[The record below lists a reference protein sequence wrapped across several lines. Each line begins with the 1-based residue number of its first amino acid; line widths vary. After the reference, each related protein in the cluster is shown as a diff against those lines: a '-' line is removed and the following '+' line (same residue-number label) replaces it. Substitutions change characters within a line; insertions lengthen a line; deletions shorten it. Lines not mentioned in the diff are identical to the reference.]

1 MSMFPMSYAQPD
13 TLAIPAQLTGEDLKS
28 FRGAKNTIRYLPSSS
43 GSTTAPSS
51 SSIFNIPTG
60 GNSYFKQG
68 SFYLRGKCS
77 VTQAGTTG
85 VGWSFAGQSGT
96 PTLATTVS
104 NGVGGASSLIQRIAV
119 TFPGGQ
125 SMSYPQYNH
134 FVNAV
139 VKPHCLSKEYV
150 ETELR
155 QLEYAGVIKSNTDNN
170 QDSKDVY
177 FSIPL
182 WLPCFNSNQAFP
194 ALLLN
199 GNITLEIVT
208 EAVNSA
214 IYSLAA
220 AVSSY
225 SLSDLTLVYETIDV
239 TPEFKNAL
247 VQSKMGSTYNIA
259 MSDFMA
265 VGPQA
270 VSASNRIQIG
280 VGLSSLKSVLF
291 TFQATDDVSASLA
304 KPKKYW
310 ANGLLNYAI
319 YVNNSIVTPPNITT
333 DDYCYAEMN
342 RALSKIADN
351 NMVSALTNV
360 ITTDNTNLRNTYTS
374 HNFLAGVSTQVFS
387 DWLFAS
393 EGIPC
398 DQLAVEVTLGHA
410 TAPSSD
416 DARWQVNQQTASS
429 NMYIFALYDSVLVV
443 DIATG
448 TVMVRK

>member
-1 MSMFPMSYAQPD
+1 MSYAQPD

-77 VTQAGTTG
+77 VTQSGTTG
-85 VGWSFAGQSGT
+85 AGWCFAGQSGT
-96 PTLATTVS
+96 PTLATTIS
-104 NGVGGASSLIQRIAV
+104 NGVGGASSLIQRLSV

-134 FVNAV
+134 FVNSV

-150 ETELR
+150 DTELR

-170 QDSKDVY
+170 PDSKDVY

-214 IYSLAA
+214 IYSMASLVAN
-220 AVSSY
+220 AVTNY

-291 TFQATDDVSASLA
+291 TFQLTDDVSASWGKL
-304 KPKKYW
+304 KKYCS
-310 ANGLLNYAI
+310 NGLTNYAI
-319 YVNNSIVTPPNITT
+319 YVNNSIVTPPNITS

-342 RALSKIADN
+342 RALSKISDSN
-351 NMVSALTNV
+351 QVSCLTN
-360 ITTDNTNLRNTYTS
+360 ILTPDAANLRNTYTS

-398 DQLAVEVTLGHA
+398 DQLAVEVTLG
-410 TAPSSD
+410 TPED
-416 DARWQVNQQTASS
+416 TRWQNSTAAAAS
-429 NMYIFALYDSVLVV
+429 NMYIFCLYDSVLVV

>member
-77 VTQAGTTG
+77 VTVTGTTS
-85 VGWSFAGQSGT
+85 VSWMFAGQAVDTAVTNVNTGI
-96 PTLATTVS
+96 
-104 NGVGGASSLIQRIAV
+104 GGASSLLQRLSV

-134 FVNAV
+134 FVNSV

-155 QLEYAGVIKSNTDNN
+155 QLEYAGVTKLATTDV

-214 IYSLAA
+214 IYSITN

-270 VSASNRIQIG
+270 VSGSNRIQIG

-291 TFQATDDVSASLA
+291 TFQLTDDVSATLA
-304 KPKKYW
+304 KPKKYTS
-310 ANGLLNYAI
+310 NGLTNYAI
-319 YVNNSIVTPPNITT
+319 YVNNSIVTPPNITS

-342 RALSKIADN
+342 RALSKISDN
-351 NMVSALTNV
+351 NMVSCLTNIV
-360 ITTDNTNLRNTYTS
+360 NTNATNLRNSYTS
-374 HNFLAGVSTQVFS
+374 NNFLAGVSTQVFS

-398 DQLAVEVTLGHA
+398 DQLAVEVTLG
-410 TAPSSD
+410 TPED
-416 DARWQVNQQTASS
+416 TRWQNTTAAAAS
-429 NMYIFALYDSVLVV
+429 NMYIFCLYDSVLVV

>member
-1 MSMFPMSYAQPD
+1 MSYAQPD

-77 VTQAGTTG
+77 VVQTG
-85 VGWSFAGQSGT
+85 APGAAWGFAGQSLTPIAATINTGT
-96 PTLATTVS
+96 
-104 NGVGGASSLIQRIAV
+104 GGASSLINRLSV

-125 SMSYPQYNH
+125 SQSYSQYNH
-134 FVNAV
+134 FCNAV
-139 VKPHCLSKEYV
+139 VKNHCLNKDYV
-150 ETELR
+150 EHELR
-155 QLEYAGVIKSNTDNN
+155 QLEYAGVLKLATSTA
-170 QDSKDVY
+170 QECKDVY

-208 EAVNSA
+208 ETVLNAFF
-214 IYSLAA
+214 SLIAE
-220 AVSSY
+220 VTSY
-225 SLSDLTLVYETIDV
+225 SLSDLCLVYETIDV

-270 VSASNRIQIG
+270 VSGSNRIQMG

-291 TFQATDDVSASLA
+291 TFQLTADLTATID
-304 KPKKYW
+304 KPKKYS
-310 ANGLLNYAI
+310 ANGLTNYAI
-319 YVNNSIVTPPNITT
+319 YVNNSIVTPPNITS
-333 DDYCYAEMN
+333 DDYCFAEMN
-342 RALSKIADN
+342 RALSKITDT
-351 NMVSALTNV
+351 NMVSSLTNV
-360 ITTDNTNLRNTYTS
+360 ANVTSSNERNTYTT

-387 DWLFAS
+387 DWLFSS
-393 EGIPC
+393 EGVPC
-398 DQLAVEVTLGHA
+398 DQLAVEVTLGSPEN
-410 TAPSSD
+410 T
-416 DARWQVNQQTASS
+416 RWQGSPDVAAS
-429 NMYIFALYDSVLVV
+429 NMYIFCLYDSVLVV

-448 TVMVRK
+448 TVTVRK

>member
-1 MSMFPMSYAQPD
+1 MSFPMSYAQPD

-60 GNSYFKQG
+60 GMSYFKQG

-77 VTQAGTTG
+77 VTQTGATGAG
-85 VGWSFAGQSGT
+85 WAFAPQSNGT
-96 PTLATTVS
+96 AVTTVTG
-104 NGVGGASSLIQRIAV
+104 GVGGASSLLQRLSL

-134 FVNAV
+134 FVNSV

-150 ETELR
+150 EGELR
-155 QLEYAGVIKSNTDNN
+155 QLEYSGVTKVNDAANA

-208 EAVNSA
+208 ETVNSA
-214 IYSLAA
+214 FYGIVAS
-220 AVSSY
+220 VSNY

-247 VQSKMGSTYNIA
+247 IQSKAGSTYNIA

-270 VSASNRIQIG
+270 VSGSNRIQIG

-291 TFQATDDVSASLA
+291 TFQLADDVSATLT
-304 KPKKYW
+304 KPKKYFT
-310 ANGLLNYAI
+310 NGLTNYAI
-319 YVNNSIVTPPNITT
+319 YINNSIVSPPNITS

-342 RALSKIADN
+342 RALSKITDN
-351 NMVSALTNV
+351 NMVSCLTNIV
-360 ITTDNTNLRNTYTS
+360 NAEGANARNTYTT

-393 EGIPC
+393 EGVPC
-398 DQLAVEVTLGHA
+398 DQLAVEVTLG
-410 TAPSSD
+410 TQE
-416 DARWQVNQQTASS
+416 DARWQSSATVAAS
-429 NMYIFALYDSVLVV
+429 NMYIFCLYDSVLVV

-448 TVMVRK
+448 TVTVRK